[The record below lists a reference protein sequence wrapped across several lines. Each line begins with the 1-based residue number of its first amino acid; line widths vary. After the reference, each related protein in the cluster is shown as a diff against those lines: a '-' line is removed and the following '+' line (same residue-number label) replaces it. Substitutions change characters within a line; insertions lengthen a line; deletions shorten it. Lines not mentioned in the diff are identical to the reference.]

1 MPSKAR
7 HKAKRL
13 PERAGQI
20 PKKVVQT
27 LASPVQRFIQIESS
41 SGIVL
46 ILAALAAFAWAN
58 SPWADAYLHM
68 LHAEAGIGFGGW
80 RLEMSLHHWVNDLL
94 MALFFFLV
102 GLEIKREL
110 VVGELAGWQKASLP
124 AAGALGGMIV
134 PALIYV
140 GFNLGEATVR
150 GWGVPMATDI
160 AFALG
165 VLALLGQRVPLSL
178 KIFLLA
184 LAIVD
189 DLGAVLVIAL
199 FYTENLDVT
208 ALLISL
214 AIWGVALFY
223 GRAEGHRV
231 LVFAL
236 IGALMW
242 YFMLQSGVH
251 ATIAGVLMAFSVPL
265 RHRMSVEELKRELQW
280 TAGTHF
286 EDIEGRIQH
295 LEEVIDRAHSPL
307 HAMEHDLGPYVAFLV
322 MPVFALFNAGVALG
336 GEEMQLIGA
345 VSMGAFFGL
354 LLGKPVGVVAFVWL
368 VVRTGISQ
376 LPKDG
381 SWMGF
386 TGVGLLAGIGFT
398 MSLFIANL
406 AFGEGALLDQAKIG
420 VLAASVVAALAGLA
434 FLHLALPG
442 GKRAGAGQ
450 PATRAAD
457 AG

>member
-1 MPSKAR
+1 MPGRLKRKAR
-7 HKAKRL
+7 RL
-13 PERAGQI
+13 PDKASRI
-20 PKKVVQT
+20 PKKVVEAV
-27 LASPVQRFIQIESS
+27 ASPVQRFIQTESS
-41 SGIVL
+41 SGVVL

-58 SPWADAYLHM
+58 SPWAGAYLHM
-68 LHAEAGIGFGGW
+68 LEAEVGIGFGGW
-80 RLEMSLHHWVNDLL
+80 RLDMTLHHWVNDLL

-110 VVGELAGWQKASLP
+110 VIGELAGWQKASLP
-124 AAGALGGMIV
+124 VAGALGGMVV

-140 GFNLGEATVR
+140 GFNVGEETVR

-165 VLALLGQRVPLSL
+165 VLALLGERVPLSL
-178 KIFLLA
+178 KVFLLA

-199 FYTENLDVT
+199 FYTENLNTT

-214 AIWGVALFY
+214 AIWGGALFY
-223 GRAEGHRV
+223 GQAEGHRA

-236 IGALMW
+236 LGALMW
-242 YFMLQSGVH
+242 YFMLRSGVH
-251 ATIAGVLMAFSVPL
+251 ATIAGVLMALAVPA
-265 RHRMSVEELKRELQW
+265 RHRMSTDELRRELQW
-280 TAGTHF
+280 TAGAAF
-286 EDIEGRIQH
+286 EDIEGRIQRV
-295 LEEVIDRAHSPL
+295 ENVIDRAHSPL
-307 HAMEHDLGPYVAFLV
+307 HAMEHDLGPYVAFLI
-322 MPVFALFNAGVALG
+322 MPLFAFFNAGVALG
-336 GEEMQLIGA
+336 GRELDLLSA

-354 LLGKPVGVVAFVWL
+354 LIGKPIGVVTFVWL
-368 VVRTGISQ
+368 AVRTGISQ

-381 SWMGF
+381 SWSGF
-386 TGVGLLAGIGFT
+386 IGVGLLAGIGFT

-434 FLHLALPG
+434 ILYMALPG
-442 GKRAGAGQ
+442 GKGAVAGQ
-450 PATRAAD
+450 PVVRSAD
-457 AG
+457 GG

>member
-1 MPSKAR
+1 
-7 HKAKRL
+7 
-13 PERAGQI
+13 
-20 PKKVVQT
+20 
-27 LASPVQRFIQIESS
+27 
-41 SGIVL
+41 
-46 ILAALAAFAWAN
+46 
-58 SPWADAYLHM
+58 
-68 LHAEAGIGFGGW
+68 
-80 RLEMSLHHWVNDLL
+80 
-94 MALFFFLV
+94 
-102 GLEIKREL
+102 
-110 VVGELAGWQKASLP
+110 
-124 AAGALGGMIV
+124 
-134 PALIYV
+134 
-140 GFNLGEATVR
+140 
-150 GWGVPMATDI
+150 
-160 AFALG
+160 
-165 VLALLGQRVPLSL
+165 
-178 KIFLLA
+178 
-184 LAIVD
+184 VD

-199 FYTENLDVT
+199 FYTENLDGT

>member
-7 HKAKRL
+7 QKG
-13 PERAGQI
+13 RAGQI
-20 PKKVVQT
+20 PRKVIQT
-27 LASPVQRFIQIESS
+27 LTSPVQRFIQIESS

-46 ILAALAAFAWAN
+46 ILAAVAAFAWAN
-58 SPWADAYLHM
+58 SLWADAYFHM
-68 LHAEAGIGFGGW
+68 LHAEVGIAVGGW
-80 RLEMSLHHWVNDLL
+80 RLEMSLHHWINDLL

-124 AAGALGGMIV
+124 AVGALGGMVV

-140 GFNLGEATVR
+140 GFNFGEATVR

-165 VLALLGQRVPLSL
+165 VLALLGNRVPLSL
-178 KIFLLA
+178 KVFLLA

-199 FYTENLDVT
+199 FYTDQLNTT

-214 AIWGVALFY
+214 AVWGLALFY
-223 GRAEGHRV
+223 GRAEGPRP
-231 LVFAL
+231 LVYL
-236 IGALMW
+236 ILGVVSW

-251 ATIAGVLMAFSVPL
+251 ATIAGVLMAFAIPL
-265 RHRMSVEELKRELQW
+265 RHRMPVEELRRELQW

-295 LEEVIDRAHSPL
+295 VEDVIDRAHSPL
-307 HAMEHDLGPYVAFLV
+307 HAMEHDLGPYVAFFV
-322 MPVFALFNAGVALG
+322 MPVFAFFNAGVAVG
-336 GEEMQLIGA
+336 GEGALISSVSIGA
-345 VSMGAFFGL
+345 FLGL
-354 LLGKPVGVVAFVWL
+354 LLGKPIGVAGFVWI
-368 VVRTGISQ
+368 TSMMGITR
-376 LPKDG
+376 LPEEANWPG
-381 SWMGF
+381 IIGI
-386 TGVGLLAGIGFT
+386 GLLAGIGFT

-406 AFGEGALLDQAKIG
+406 AFAEAVILDQAKIG

-434 FLHLALPG
+434 FLSMALPAR
-442 GKRAGAGQ
+442 KRADAIR